1 MRKLVR
7 LMEEYHVRVTF
18 TLRQLRHVSE
28 DRGRSVVSEHVADSH
43 ETQLAG
49 LLRVHLQE
57 GLENL
62 WGRRASVKRAN
73 RR

>member
-1 MRKLVR
+1 
-7 LMEEYHVRVTF
+7 
-18 TLRQLRHVSE
+18 
-28 DRGRSVVSEHVADSH
+28 VSEHVADSH